1 MAGLFLIAPF
11 IKTLPS
17 GINIGIL
24 GLFETNVYG
33 YVICHDCAASRAVGS
48 NGLAVKMHQA
58 CNKILKY
65 FSGHDC
71 M

>member
-1 MAGLFLIAPF
+1 MTGLFLIAPC
-11 IKTLPS
+11 IKTFPS
-17 GINIGIL
+17 GINVGIL

-33 YVICHDCAASRAVGS
+33 YVICHDCAASHALGS
-48 NGLAVKMHQA
+48 NELAIIMDQA

-65 FSGHDC
+65 FSEHDC